1 MPSLAAES
9 HADVLPTRERALVLL
24 RGPNFR
30 RAYLAIAVSVLGD
43 AFHYIALMWVALVTA
58 GPPRVLAGGGPRR
71 TPPAGVL
78 LFRRGGP
85 RARARPG
92 GGDGAPPPLARRGA
106 FPPPPRGAL
115 P

>member
-58 GPPRVLAGGGPRR
+58 GPLGVLAVRLADSVPAFVFGFHGGAVGGPVGGGGP
-71 TPPAGVL
+71 G
-78 LFRRGGP
+78 RGGGAVAAGGAGP
-85 RARARPG
+85 GGAGRARH
-92 GGDGAPPPLARRGA
+92 
-106 FPPPPRGAL
+106 
-115 P
+115 